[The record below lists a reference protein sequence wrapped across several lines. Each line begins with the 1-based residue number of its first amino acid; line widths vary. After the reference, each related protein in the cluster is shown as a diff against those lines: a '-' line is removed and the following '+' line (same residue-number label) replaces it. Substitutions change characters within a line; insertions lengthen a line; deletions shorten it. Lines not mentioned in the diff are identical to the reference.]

1 MIIHAAG
8 SAEMTATITGCLPRK
23 PAMSNRPR
31 QLFTMSAGAKVSRT
45 AGETQYCAAGQITL
59 PSLLTL
65 DHLLHKGLPHCT
77 TESVDVGIIQ
87 NQDDAITTIYDF
99 GSIQELDKKQRF
111 LELAN
116 IWWWESNRSIPIN
129 IFLKSEWELFRPYV
143 RTFTNKD
150 LEVLHGPV
158 CSLSEISRRKSKR
171 KSITLVRRV
180 D

>member
-1 MIIHAAG
+1 MSHELFAKL
-8 SAEMTATITGCLPRK
+8 AEKYP
-23 PAMSNRPR
+23 
-31 QLFTMSAGAKVSRT
+31 F
-45 AGETQYCAAGQITL
+45 ITL
-59 PSLLTL
+59 CVYAS
-65 DHLLHKGLPHCT
+65 
-77 TESVDVGIIQ
+77 TEYVCIIQ

-99 GSIQELDKKQRF
+99 GSIQSLLEKQRF

-116 IWWWESNRSIPIN
+116 VWWWESNRSVPIN
-129 IFLKSEWELFRPYV
+129 IFLKGEWDLFKPYL

-158 CSLSEISRRKSKR
+158 CSLSEMARKKSKR